1 MVDISSFEGNE
12 SDAFESVNESLTSI
26 FRRAKFPPIDRFH
39 ASIIFFLSKEDFI
52 FHPIYLLFCPSFIY
66 SESSQTETTSL
77 PVWQPPST
85 GRRWHFFR
93 KYRAHLSHLSRGRDF
108 RRFSLPA
115 RLKYKPNYRE
125 CSVETVT
132 LS

>member
-12 SDAFESVNESLTSI
+12 SDVFESVNESLTSI

-66 SESSQTETTSL
+66 SASRTRQKQLLS
-77 PVWQPPST
+77 PFDNHHQPEDGGIFSKIP
-85 GRRWHFFR
+85 
-93 KYRAHLSHLSRGRDF
+93 RASIAFIADF
-108 RRFSLPA
+108 RRFFLPA

-125 CSVETVT
+125 CSVQTVT

>member
-66 SESSQTETTSL
+66 SASRPRQKQLLS
-77 PVWQPPST
+77 PFDNHHQPEDGGIFFENTARIYRIYRVAGISADFLY
-85 GRRWHFFR
+85 RR
-93 KYRAHLSHLSRGRDF
+93 D
-108 RRFSLPA
+108 
-115 RLKYKPNYRE
+115 
-125 CSVETVT
+125 
-132 LS
+132 